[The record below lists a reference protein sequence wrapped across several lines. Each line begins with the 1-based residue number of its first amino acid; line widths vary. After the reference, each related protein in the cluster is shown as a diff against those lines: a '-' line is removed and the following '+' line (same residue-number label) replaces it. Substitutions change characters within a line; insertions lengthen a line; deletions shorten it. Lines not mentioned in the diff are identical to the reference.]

1 MKPRVL
7 AVTALAALLLLVPTA
22 AQAKGISA
30 ATISGGGP
38 GGLPGGPITLRGNGE
53 PGSGTD
59 LGMLA
64 EGAGVF
70 AVMFN
75 DGSEALTA
83 APTDRLGPRYTITW
97 TLADDLGKNRKLLQH
112 AYPYAAGGPVT
123 FMPAGQP
130 VFDTE
135 TSGGWYQGFDG
146 LRAQLIEL
154 GLPNREPLPQPT
166 PKATPSPAPATPQP
180 APATPATPAPA
191 WPRLAA
197 VAAAVLVLATG
208 ATLTLRRRNAREAT
222 AAH

>member
-7 AVTALAALLLLVPTA
+7 AVAALAALLLLVPTA
-22 AQAKGISA
+22 AQAKGATA
-30 ATISGGGP
+30 ATIDGGGP
-38 GGLPGGPITLRGNGE
+38 GGLPGGPITLKGDGE

-70 AVMFN
+70 TVLFQ
-75 DGSEALTA
+75 DGGGGLTA

-97 TLADDLGKNRKLLQH
+97 MFADDVGKGREVRQH
-112 AYPYAAGGPVT
+112 VYPYAAGGPVT

-135 TSGGWYQGFDG
+135 TAGGWYQGFDG
-146 LRAQLIEL
+146 FRAQLIEL
-154 GLPNREPLPQPT
+154 GLPNRAPLTPA
-166 PKATPSPAPATPQP
+166 PKATPAPAPASPEP
-180 APATPATPAPA
+180 APAAPASAPA

-197 VAAAVLVLATG
+197 VVTGFLLLAAG
-208 ATLTLRRRNAREAT
+208 AALTLRRRHAREAT